1 MSDKQ
6 KSSPKPADVIA
17 PGPEKKTRKEIDAA
31 ALLDIVQA
39 QAETIER
46 HEAEREDFKDL
57 VNDLR
62 MRVEAQE
69 DAGEPVERE
78 SDVFVDPFE
87 DHDAL
92 DFKLSRD
99 ETGKYKVHDT
109 IAPDSNFE
117 FGRKLKWISPKLRD
131 EIGMRG
137 WEPVKFGDSFLHGE
151 VKNIETGKVEEMP
164 GAKLGEYL
172 NATPSRMEGSARR
185 DDYIRRG
192 DLILC
197 WLDMKYWI
205 ARMRRRDE
213 DALKKRLQLQNNQD
227 EYNIKGRRGAHMIG
241 PGLTRGGDPR
251 QHQSVKS
258 KYMPDNLDPSAGNL
272 SHASEGTIATTP
284 TPPSRRK

>member
-1 MSDKQ
+1 MEDKK
-6 KSSPKPADVIA
+6 KSAPKPADVNA
-17 PGPEKKTRKEIDAA
+17 PGPEKKSKKEVDVA

-39 QAETIER
+39 QADTIAK
-46 HEAEREDFKDL
+46 HEKTQEDFMDL
-57 VNDLR
+57 INDLR
-62 MRVEAQE
+62 GRVEAQE

-87 DHDAL
+87 AHDAL
-92 DFKLSRD
+92 DFKIYRD
-99 ETGKYKVHDT
+99 ENGKHKVNDT

-117 FGRKLKWISPKLRD
+117 FGRKLKWINPKLRD

-137 WEPVKFGDSFLHGE
+137 WEPVKFGDSFLVGE
-151 VKNIETGKVEEMP
+151 VKDFETNEVSEQP

-172 NATPSRMEGSARR
+172 NATPSRMNGSAHR

-192 DLILC
+192 DLMLC

-213 DALKKRLQLQNNQD
+213 DALKKRVQLSD
-227 EYNIKGRRGAHMIG
+227 EGDQYNVKGRRGAHVLG

-251 QHQSVKS
+251 QPQSTKS
-258 KYMPDNLDPSAGNL
+258 RYMPDNLDPELGNL
-272 SHASEGTIATTP
+272 SKKAGYIPVTP
-284 TPPSRRK
+284 TPSIEE